1 MPEPS
6 KTFMEL
12 KKKVTVRPELTELVK
27 KQTKM
32 KKTVLDAFRAEAKT
46 VPEVAE
52 ALNLPTHEAMH
63 WVMALRKYGLLEE
76 TREVSDDGYYKYKL
90 TQKKS

>member
-1 MPEPS
+1 LPESS

-12 KKKVTVRPELTELVK
+12 KKKVTVRPELTDLVK
-27 KQTKM
+27 QQTRM
-32 KKTVLDAFRAEAKT
+32 KRVVLDAFRTEPKT
-46 VPEVAE
+46 VPEVAN

-76 TREVSDDGYYKYKL
+76 TREVTDDGFYKYKL
-90 TQKKS
+90 VQKKS